1 MTVTRSREGS
11 RQNPA
16 YKPVSVLTTLP
27 HARRAPFSILVLGAL
42 ACQPAPVPAP
52 VVPQPAPPPPVE
64 TPVTPT
70 PFVVPTPSVAAV
82 QLDVRTR
89 VVSAD
94 SARRDSTNLSAI
106 AALTYDTRGLNVR
119 VVRNDSAGR
128 LDSLPP
134 ITVDRSGRWN
144 PARLTLPCRDLG
156 LLPSPLLVRL
166 VQPRASRTW
175 PVQDSLSYTL
185 CSRGSPRTV
194 TAVVAWQ
201 EPVPTDDRTSYEQM
215 VQVAARI
222 VGDSTRAFPMRT
234 SGTMRGEAR
243 LRVTGAD
250 GRLLGSQGSLTVE
263 LTAAAN
269 ALRQRASQVLSFVAT
284 PLP

>member
-1 MTVTRSREGS
+1 M
-11 RQNPA
+11 
-16 YKPVSVLTTLP
+16 
-27 HARRAPFSILVLGAL
+27 
-42 ACQPAPVPAP
+42 PAP
-52 VVPQPAPPPPVE
+52 VVPAPAPPPPVE
-64 TPVTPT
+64 TPATPA
-70 PFVVPTPSVAAV
+70 PFVVPAPSVAAL
-82 QLDVRTR
+82 QLDVRTL

-106 AALTYDTRGLNVR
+106 TALAYDARGLNVR

-134 ITVDRSGRWN
+134 IMVDRSGRWN
-144 PARLTLPCRDLG
+144 AARITLPCRDLG
-156 LLPSPLLVRL
+156 LLPSPLVVRL
-166 VQPRASRTW
+166 VQPRASRDW
-175 PVQDSLSYTL
+175 PVQDSLSYTM

-194 TAVVAWQ
+194 TAVVSWQ
-201 EPVPTDDRTSYEQM
+201 APVPTADRASYEQM

-234 SGTMRGEAR
+234 TGTMRGEAR
-243 LRVTGAD
+243 LRVTGGD

-263 LTAAAN
+263 LTATAN
-269 ALRQRASQVLSFVAT
+269 ALRQRASQVVSFVAT